1 MNDRDHKE
9 LDHTPI
15 RVGIIGAGGIAR
27 GFHLRE
33 LISGIL
39 IAGYEAAESGQ
50 TIELQTASSRRRKY
64 HY

>member
-50 TIELQTASSRRRKY
+50 TIELQTAF
-64 HY
+64 